1 MGLGAIL
8 DNFLKFCSPW
18 SAALLALPCA
28 AAPLSLEGLSPEAAG
43 HAVFAELDRRQSGY
57 EDLVVDLTMVLR
69 TASGRESRRALSI
82 RQLEVPDD
90 GDKLLVVFES
100 PPPIRGMA
108 LLSHSHKARPDD
120 QWLFLPAMN
129 RVKRIASHNRS
140 GPFLGSEFAYEDL
153 ALEEVEKFDYRLLEQ
168 TSADAAGLDAVAEGP
183 MYVVERIP
191 LDPNSGYARQQV
203 WLDAA
208 ELRVYRIDYED
219 RYDRELKTL
228 HVDGYKRHL
237 DRYWKA
243 AAMRM
248 ANHQTGKSTDL
259 FWQDYRFAVGL
270 DGERDFST
278 SSLRRVR

>member
-8 DNFLKFCSPW
+8 DSFLKFLAALPAVLLAVS
-18 SAALLALPCA
+18 SAAAT
-28 AAPLSLEGLSPEAAG
+28 LSLDGLSPQAAG
-43 HAVFAELDRRQSGY
+43 QAIFEELDRRQSGY
-57 EDLVVDLTMVLR
+57 QDLVVDLDMVLR
-69 TASGRESRRALSI
+69 TASGRESQRALSI
-82 RQLEVPDD
+82 RQLEVPAD

-108 LLSHSHKARPDD
+108 LLSYSHKAGPDD

-129 RVKRIASHNRS
+129 RVKKIASHNRS

-168 TSADAAGLDAVAEGP
+168 TSAAAAGLDGSVTGP
-183 MYVVERIP
+183 VYLVERTP
-191 LDPNSGYARQQV
+191 LDPNSGYARQRV

-208 ELRVYRIDYED
+208 ELRIYRIDYED
-219 RYDRELKTL
+219 RYDRQLKTL
-228 HVDGYKRHL
+228 HLDGYELHR

-243 AAMRM
+243 SAMRM
-248 ANHQTGKSTDL
+248 HNHQTGKSTDL
-259 FWQDYRFAVGL
+259 YWHDYRFAVGL
-270 DGERDFST
+270 DDERDFST